1 MNEKKNISYR
11 TFKSNIIIQY
21 ALIRMYSS
29 ILGTSNLLK
38 VFSPDVAV
46 GTLLQILLMAR
57 GNNA

>member
-38 VFSPDVAV
+38 VFSPDVEV
-46 GTLLQILLMAR
+46 GCSSTNLTY
-57 GNNA
+57 GEGK